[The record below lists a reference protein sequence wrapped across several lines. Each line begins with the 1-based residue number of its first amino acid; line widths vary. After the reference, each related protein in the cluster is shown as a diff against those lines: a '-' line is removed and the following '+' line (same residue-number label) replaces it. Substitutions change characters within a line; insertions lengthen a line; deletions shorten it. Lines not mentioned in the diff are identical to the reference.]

1 MPNESP
7 KPASAFNVMKEQTK
21 PREKRRFTDAFDKK
35 KSKAKE
41 MVEQEAEESDDE
53 YAGLGGVDGEDSDN
67 ESNASMKEMI
77 DDEEHDNADEGK
89 LAAFYA

>member
-1 MPNESP
+1 
-7 KPASAFNVMKEQTK
+7 MKEHTK
-21 PREKRRFTDAFDKK
+21 QKDKRRFTEAFDKK

-67 ESNASMKEMI
+67 ESIASMKEMI
-77 DDEEHDNADEGK
+77 DDEGHDNADDSK